1 MSRILIEQVKIFDVS
16 DDPEDEGTN
25 ALSTISGITVDGLEL
40 SKEAVSVAIENNL
53 NLNEAY
59 TGALTIRT
67 INTADDGDT
76 TITALTDGGSPAQ
89 NIVSSD
95 GAVPK
100 PVLLELS
107 GSNGETIYMK
117 DVYLMAHTDFS
128 NSRVETVLYASRT
141 STDQDVVDNINP
153 NAS

>member
-67 INTADDGDT
+67 INTADDDDT

>member
-1 MSRILIEQVKIFDVS
+1 MSRILIEQAKIFEVS
-16 DDPEDEGTN
+16 DDPTSESVDP
-25 ALSTISGITVDGLEL
+25 LSTISGITVDGLEL

-67 INTADDGDT
+67 INTADDDGT

>member
-1 MSRILIEQVKIFDVS
+1 MSRILIEQVKIFEKGE
-16 DDPEDEGTN
+16 DPENDS

-59 TGALTIRT
+59 TGAITIRT
-67 INTADDGDT
+67 INTDDDAGT
-76 TITALTDGGSPAQ
+76 AITALDDGASPAQ

-107 GSNGETIYMK
+107 GSNGETIYMD

-141 STDQDVVDNINP
+141 STDQNVIDNTNP
-153 NAS
+153 NPA